1 MDITISKEDFTEKIF
16 TKIMDNVKTNLEG
29 KDLTEEEVQANIVLA
44 KRSAANDANVV
55 TNLVFEA
62 LA

>member
-1 MDITISKEDFTEKIF
+1 
-16 TKIMDNVKTNLEG
+16 MDNVKTNLEG
-29 KDLTEEEVQANIVLA
+29 KDLTEEEVQAHIIIA
-44 KRSAANDANVV
+44 KRTAMNDTGAI